1 MVLPVNLLHKFKS
14 HNIMTSSSSSI
25 DSGFVLFISLFYNC
39 SATFNEVE
47 RAFEFL
53 ANIVSNAA
61 TNKVRVKI

>member
-1 MVLPVNLLHKFKS
+1 
-14 HNIMTSSSSSI
+14 MTSSSSSI

-47 RAFEFL
+47 RAFDFL